1 MHWSKAAL
9 VYDIELVD
17 ESFTLGKVLE
27 YLIYKIYFGKEVTF
41 VGFRQ
46 PHPHI
51 NICVL
56 KIGFNQEVDNE
67 IIIQRLVEVSSKGI
81 EIYEKLKQEFVD
93 K

>member
-1 MHWSKAAL
+1 
-9 VYDIELVD
+9 
-17 ESFTLGKVLE
+17 
-27 YLIYKIYFGKEVTF
+27 
-41 VGFRQ
+41 
-46 PHPHI
+46 
-51 NICVL
+51 VL